1 MEKLTVMVDL
11 DDTLVSFSEMFCDAW
26 NRYIR
31 TKALYFSDS
40 CITFTADDIT
50 EYSFLNSLRAF
61 YKNKG
66 IKNAMDLEAFIDHFI
81 NNILFTNDSLYD
93 NPYLTP
99 EYHKIMK
106 MLWGDFRGY
115 KKILN
120 TKVSS
125 PEMMIAKA
133 KLIKNNKDFEIFN
146 EIIVDMEKGMNH
158 SPKPTHYDIMID
170 DSPNNIKHYLEMN
183 HNGKVYMPV
192 RKFNE
197 YILDW
202 DCKRVIPL

>member
-1 MEKLTVMVDL
+1 MKTKPTVMVDL

-31 TKALYFSDS
+31 TRAQYFSGANT
-40 CITFTADDIT
+40 TFTINDIT
-50 EYSFLNSLRAF
+50 DYSFLNSLHNF
-61 YKNKG
+61 YKNNKITG
-66 IKNAMDLEAFIDHFI
+66 GEYLDSFVEHFL
-81 NNILFTNDSLYD
+81 NEILFVNESLYD

-106 MLWGDFRGY
+106 MLWNDFKGY
-115 KKILN
+115 KKILH

-133 KLIKNNKDFEIFN
+133 KLFKANEDFQIFD
-146 EIIVDMEKGMNH
+146 EIILDMEKGMDH
-158 SPKPTHYDIMID
+158 SPKPTHYDVMID
-170 DSPNNIKHYLEMN
+170 DAPTNIVNYLERN
-183 HNGKVYMPV
+183 HNGRVYMPL

-197 YILDW
+197 HLQDYPRLEIL
-202 DCKRVIPL
+202 